1 MSLCYEEI
9 TTVRKITTLHK
20 FFMQCKNEI
29 FEPDPTKMRILL
41 FLFMKTYLG
50 LSDHDDRF
58 FNNIVSKNE
67 TNSFSFSILLEER
80 ISNCDSDHGLL
91 IYSNEAIEYM
101 WRLYDLLVEQ
111 EPSLDVVTEHPAVKS
126 TLIII
131 WNHKSIQYVSRTGK
145 WVQCMEFVSINKM
158 FICAKETSTFGIL
171 IWENLSFSCCSW

>member
-1 MSLCYEEI
+1 MWPNPQFPADLVRFIEEI
-9 TTVRKITTLHK
+9 LNGKIH

-41 FLFMKTYLG
+41 FLLMKTYLG

-67 TNSFSFSILLEER
+67 ANTFSFSILLEER

-101 WRLYDLLVEQ
+101 WRLYNLLVKQ
-111 EPSLDVVTEHPAVKS
+111 EPSLDVVTKHSAVKS

-131 WNHKSIQYVSRTGK
+131 WNHKSICKSY
-145 WVQCMEFVSINKM
+145 WKM
-158 FICAKETSTFGIL
+158 GSVHGICF
-171 IWENLSFSCCSW
+171 N